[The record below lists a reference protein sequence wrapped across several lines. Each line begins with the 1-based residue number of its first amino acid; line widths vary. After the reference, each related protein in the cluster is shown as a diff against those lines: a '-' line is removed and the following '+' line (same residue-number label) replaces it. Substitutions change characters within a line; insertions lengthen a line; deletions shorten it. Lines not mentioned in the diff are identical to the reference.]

1 MIGPTWG
8 LIVKMA
14 HYVDLAKFKI
24 TVILETDQTAQMTFC
39 FLTGAYYSKL
49 RDHQIPDLCLH
60 DHRSQLQAKI

>member
-24 TVILETDQTAQMTFC
+24 TVVRETDQIAQMARC
-39 FLTGAYYSKL
+39 FLTGAYLLKGA
-49 RDHQIPDLCLH
+49 RPPDS
-60 DHRSQLQAKI
+60 RPMVT